1 MTTGVRRRLGVEERR
16 QQLIGVALELF
27 SRRSPDEVSI
37 DEIASA
43 AGISRPLVYHYFPGK
58 LSLYEAALKRASD
71 DLAARFVEP
80 HEGPLGARLLR
91 VMRRF
96 FDFVDEHGP
105 GFSALMRGGPAVGSS
120 TTNALIDSV
129 RQAAYVQ
136 ILSHLGV
143 TDPPAR
149 LELVVRSW
157 ISLAESTALI
167 WLDGRRIPRAELEVQ
182 LVHDF
187 AALTAVSAAH
197 DAEMAA
203 LLRASPR
210 WPRTAASDGGRR
222 ARCPRWPAGPA
233 HGGPYDGLDLLRL
246 GGHGQIGVAARFQF
260 RHRSPGR
267 GRGGG
272 EVHDGQRGHGGR
284 ARTRRHS
291 SKPLMS
297 GRPTSTRA
305 TSGRVPSRSRTS
317 SSTSASPPLATGTTW
332 WPARASTAPMAYRLA
347 ATSSTTSTVVPE
359 VCCVPLPYISTAP
372 RAYVGGQTAGR
383 GLRHPT

>member
-1 MTTGVRRRLGVEERR
+1 M
-16 QQLIGVALELF
+16 IGVALELF

-91 VMRRF
+91 VMRRY

-105 GFSALMRGGPAVGSS
+105 GFSALMRGGPAVSAGGACSMSTIS
-120 TTNALIDSV
+120 TTNALVDSV

-167 WLDGRRIPRAELEVQ
+167 WLDGRRIPREELEPQ
-182 LVHDF
+182 LVNDF
-187 AALTAVSAAH
+187 AALAAVSAAY
-197 DAEMAA
+197 DEEMAE
-203 LLRASPR
+203 LLRAIMKDEP
-210 WPRTAASDGGRR
+210 ADG
-222 ARCPRWPAGPA
+222 PFA
-233 HGGPYDGLDLLRL
+233 HL
-246 GGHGQIGVAARFQF
+246 
-260 RHRSPGR
+260 
-267 GRGGG
+267 
-272 EVHDGQRGHGGR
+272 
-284 ARTRRHS
+284 
-291 SKPLMS
+291 
-297 GRPTSTRA
+297 
-305 TSGRVPSRSRTS
+305 
-317 SSTSASPPLATGTTW
+317 
-332 WPARASTAPMAYRLA
+332 
-347 ATSSTTSTVVPE
+347 
-359 VCCVPLPYISTAP
+359 
-372 RAYVGGQTAGR
+372 AGR
-383 GLRHPT
+383 LIALAS

>member
-1 MTTGVRRRLGVEERR
+1 MGVEERR

-71 DLAARFVEP
+71 DLAGRFAEP
-80 HEGPLGARLLR
+80 HDGPLGARLLR
-91 VMRRF
+91 VMARF

-129 RQAAYVQ
+129 RQAAYEQ
-136 ILSHLGV
+136 ILAHLGV

-167 WLDGRRIPRAELEVQ
+167 WLDGRRIPREELQAQ

-187 AALTAVSAAH
+187 AALAAVSAAY
-197 DAEMAA
+197 DEEMSA
-203 LLRASPR
+203 LLRRILADEPADGPFTDLVSRLIALAS
-210 WPRTAASDGGRR
+210 
-222 ARCPRWPAGPA
+222 
-233 HGGPYDGLDLLRL
+233 
-246 GGHGQIGVAARFQF
+246 
-260 RHRSPGR
+260 
-267 GRGGG
+267 
-272 EVHDGQRGHGGR
+272 
-284 ARTRRHS
+284 
-291 SKPLMS
+291 
-297 GRPTSTRA
+297 
-305 TSGRVPSRSRTS
+305 
-317 SSTSASPPLATGTTW
+317 
-332 WPARASTAPMAYRLA
+332 
-347 ATSSTTSTVVPE
+347 
-359 VCCVPLPYISTAP
+359 
-372 RAYVGGQTAGR
+372 
-383 GLRHPT
+383 

>member
-1 MTTGVRRRLGVEERR
+1 MGVEERR
-16 QQLIGVALELF
+16 QQLIGVALDLF

-58 LSLYEAALKRASD
+58 LSLYEAALQRASD

-91 VMRRF
+91 VMGRY

-120 TTNALIDSV
+120 TTNALVDSV

-167 WLDGRRIPRAELEVQ
+167 WLDGRRIPRAELETQ

-187 AALTAVSAAH
+187 AALTAVSAAY
-197 DAEMAA
+197 DEEMGA
-203 LLRASPR
+203 LLRRVIEDEPA
-210 WPRTAASDGGRR
+210 DGPFGDLVGRLIGL
-222 ARCPRWPAGPA
+222 AG
-233 HGGPYDGLDLLRL
+233 
-246 GGHGQIGVAARFQF
+246 
-260 RHRSPGR
+260 
-267 GRGGG
+267 
-272 EVHDGQRGHGGR
+272 
-284 ARTRRHS
+284 
-291 SKPLMS
+291 
-297 GRPTSTRA
+297 
-305 TSGRVPSRSRTS
+305 
-317 SSTSASPPLATGTTW
+317 
-332 WPARASTAPMAYRLA
+332 
-347 ATSSTTSTVVPE
+347 
-359 VCCVPLPYISTAP
+359 
-372 RAYVGGQTAGR
+372 
-383 GLRHPT
+383 

>member
-1 MTTGVRRRLGVEERR
+1 MGVEERR

-58 LSLYEAALKRASD
+58 LSLYEAALQRASD

-91 VMRRF
+91 VMRRY

-120 TTNALIDSV
+120 TTNALVDSV

-143 TDPPAR
+143 TDPPVR

-167 WLDGRRIPRAELEVQ
+167 WLDGRRIPRDELEPQ
-182 LVHDF
+182 LVNDF
-187 AALTAVSAAH
+187 AALAAVSAAY
-197 DAEMAA
+197 DEEMAE
-203 LLRASPR
+203 LLRDIVKDEPA
-210 WPRTAASDGGRR
+210 DG
-222 ARCPRWPAGPA
+222 PFA
-233 HGGPYDGLDLLRL
+233 HL
-246 GGHGQIGVAARFQF
+246 
-260 RHRSPGR
+260 
-267 GRGGG
+267 
-272 EVHDGQRGHGGR
+272 
-284 ARTRRHS
+284 
-291 SKPLMS
+291 
-297 GRPTSTRA
+297 
-305 TSGRVPSRSRTS
+305 
-317 SSTSASPPLATGTTW
+317 
-332 WPARASTAPMAYRLA
+332 
-347 ATSSTTSTVVPE
+347 
-359 VCCVPLPYISTAP
+359 
-372 RAYVGGQTAGR
+372 AGR
-383 GLRHPT
+383 LIALAS